1 MRRLKA
7 SIWKEL
13 LVLSR
18 DKAGLSILFI
28 MPISLTIIMA
38 LIQDAPFKDF
48 QETKIEMLFL
58 SEDLGKTGEKIEEG
72 LSNTGVFHLQSPEEK
87 SRESLEKSISEG
99 KSQIGIYVP
108 EKATEILDH
117 KTNKLLNDALGP
129 LGLEPS
135 SDTTFAADT
144 LWVEIFIDPATK
156 KSFKNAIVNAVG
168 RFASAIESQNLL
180 DKLSERMAEI
190 GQTENKLE
198 LQLEPFI
205 SLKEVYAGDKEALNF
220 ESNSVQHNVPAW
232 TLFALFFIVIP
243 MATNMIKEK
252 EDGTTQRLLTIL
264 DSPLFLLTGKI
275 MAYLL
280 VGVLQ
285 FVIMLVLGK
294 FFLPLLGLPALVIG
308 NAYIAILA
316 VALSSCLAATGYGVI
331 TGTIFHTHQ
340 QAAVFGAVSV
350 VLLAA
355 LGGVW
360 VPLYIMPPALQLIG
374 RVSPLNWG
382 LEAFNTL
389 FLRGGDFM
397 DVAPFIL
404 ASLLFF
410 LITFALSMMIE
421 RRRAAI

>member
-1 MRRLKA
+1 MGRLKA
-7 SIWKEL
+7 SIWKEI

-28 MPISLTIIMA
+28 MPLSLTIIMA

-58 SEDLGKTGEKIEEG
+58 NEDLGATGGKIESG
-72 LSNTGVFHLQSPEEK
+72 LKNTGVFELQAPEENSK
-87 SRESLEKSISEG
+87 AFLEKAVSTG
-99 KSQIGIYVP
+99 NAQLGIFIP
-108 EKATEILDH
+108 ATATELLDN

-129 LGLEPS
+129 LGLAPS
-135 SDTTFAADT
+135 ADTLLAADT
-144 LWVEIFIDPATK
+144 LWVEIYIDPATK
-156 KSFKNAIVNAVG
+156 KSFKNAIVNAIA

-190 GQTENKLE
+190 GQTEKKLE
-198 LQLEPFI
+198 LHLEPFI
-205 SLKEVYAGDKEALNF
+205 SLKEIYAGDKDLLQF

-243 MATNMIKEK
+243 MAGNMIKEK
-252 EDGTTQRLLTIL
+252 QDGTTQRLLTIL
-264 DSPLFLLTGKI
+264 DSPLFLLFGKI
-275 MAYLL
+275 IAYLL
-280 VGVLQ
+280 VGLLQ
-285 FVIMLVLGK
+285 FVLMLVLGK

-308 NAYIAILA
+308 NAYFAILA
-316 VALSSCLAATGYGVI
+316 VAISSCLAATGFGII
-331 TGTIFHTHQ
+331 TGTVFQTHQ
-340 QAAVFGAVSV
+340 QAATFGSVSV

-374 RVSPLNWG
+374 RISPLNWG

-389 FLRGGDFM
+389 FLRAGSFL
-397 DVAPFIL
+397 DVLPFIL

-410 LITFALSMMIE
+410 FLTFALSMWIE
-421 RRRAAI
+421 KRKAAV